1 METHSAT
8 ILIADGDATWV
19 HSMARLLE
27 AEGYRILR
35 ARSGVDALY
44 QARMRR
50 PDLVLLDPDLVQ
62 LNGWEVCRRL
72 RQSPDMGGVRVV
84 MLTMAGEAAYRAGAD
99 GYLIK
104 GGQVE
109 PTLPPVRVFHH
120 PPRGILGNFL
130 HRRAV
135 AA

>member
-1 METHSAT
+1 MRRVAPT
-8 ILIADGDATWV
+8 ILIADGDTIWV
-19 HSMARLLE
+19 SSMARLLE
-27 AEGYRILR
+27 SEGYRVLE
-35 ARSGVDALY
+35 AHTGVDALY

-50 PDLVLLDPDLVQ
+50 PDLILLDPDLAQ
-62 LNGWEVCRRL
+62 LNGWKVCKRL
-72 RQSPDMGGVRVV
+72 KQSPEMGNIKVV
-84 MLTMAGEAAYRAGAD
+84 LLTQKGEAAYRTAAD

-109 PTLPPVRVFHH
+109 PSLPAIRVFRH
-120 PPRGILGNFL
+120 PPQGILEDLL

>member
-1 METHSAT
+1 MHRACPTV
-8 ILIADGDATWV
+8 LIADGDAIWV
-19 HSMARLLE
+19 NSMARLLE
-27 AEGYRILR
+27 AEGYRVLR
-35 ARSGVDALY
+35 ARTGVDALY

-50 PDLVLLDPDLVQ
+50 PDLLLLDPDLVQ
-62 LNGWEVCRRL
+62 LNGWEVCKRL
-72 RQSPDMGGVRVV
+72 RRSPDMENVKVV
-84 MLTMAGEAAYRAGAD
+84 LLTLKGEAAYRAGAD

-109 PTLPPVRVFHH
+109 PTLPAIRVFRH
-120 PPRGILGNFL
+120 PPQGILEEFL

>member
-1 METHSAT
+1 METAT
-8 ILIADGDATWV
+8 ILIADDDARWV
-19 HSMARLLE
+19 NSMARLLE

-35 ARSGVDALY
+35 ARTGVDALY

-50 PDLVLLDPDLVQ
+50 PHLILLDVELPQ
-62 LNGWEVCRRL
+62 LDGWEVCRRL
-72 RQSPDMGGVRVV
+72 KRSPGMEKVKVV
-84 MLTMAGEAAYRAGAD
+84 LLTLRGEDAYRAGAD
-99 GYLIK
+99 GYLVK

-109 PTLPPVRVFHH
+109 PTLPPVRVFRH
-120 PPRGILGNFL
+120 PPQGILGEFL

>member
-1 METHSAT
+1 MRDAT
-8 ILIADGDATWV
+8 ILIADEDQTWV

-27 AEGYRILR
+27 AEGYRVLR
-35 ARSGVDALY
+35 ARTGVDALY

-50 PDLVLLDPDLVQ
+50 PDLVLLDPDLPQ
-62 LNGWEVCRRL
+62 LDGWEICRRL
-72 RQSPDMGGVRVV
+72 KRSPDMRNVRIVL
-84 MLTMAGEAAYRAGAD
+84 LTLKGETAYRAGAD
-99 GYLIK
+99 GYLVK

-109 PTLPPVRVFHH
+109 PTLPPVRSFRH
-120 PPRGILGNFL
+120 PAPGILEEFL